1 LFMSEVPLYGT
12 AAPVCAF
19 FFVFITLDTGPRKL
33 LSLYNHRTTRSREY
47 RAQRRAQPL
56 ALTLNPTPYEPYT
69 LHPTPYTISGSAQ
82 GAGTRPHPEPY
93 TLHPTPYI
101 LHQGPRHGPTVRS

>member
-1 LFMSEVPLYGT
+1 MSEVPLYGT

-56 ALTLNPTPYEPYT
+56 ALTLNPTPYTLHPMNPTPYT
-69 LHPTPYTISGSAQ
+69 LHPTPYRAQ
-82 GAGTRPHPEPY
+82 RRAQALALTLNPTPY
-93 TLHPTPYI
+93 TLHPTSYTRA
-101 LHQGPRHGPTVRS
+101 LGMVLL